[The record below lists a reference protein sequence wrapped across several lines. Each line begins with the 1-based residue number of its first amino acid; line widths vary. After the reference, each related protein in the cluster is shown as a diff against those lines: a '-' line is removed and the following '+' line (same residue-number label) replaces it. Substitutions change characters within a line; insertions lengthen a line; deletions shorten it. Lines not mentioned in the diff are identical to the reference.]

1 MGIIKLVEKVGRV
14 SVLITSAISLEKVMR
29 VLERRSSIWAVG
41 EEMNMNNS
49 GKKKK
54 NLSSRNCSIKITEV
68 DG

>member
-14 SVLITSAISLEKVMR
+14 SVLITIAISLEKVMR
-29 VLERRSSIWAVG
+29 LLERRSSIWAVG

-54 NLSSRNCSIKITEV
+54 TYPAEIV
-68 DG
+68 Q